1 MVHGHPWSSLNLVTL
16 ISSKGGPLGCPH
28 RRPPPLHSLAG
39 DERRLADR
47 LEGMAN
53 QSDAAAGERL
63 GHLRGRKPAG
73 EYMDL
78 PSSHRRSESGQHV
91 GQIALPLLD
100 HWGDDL

>member
-63 GHLRGRKPAG
+63 G
-73 EYMDL
+73 
-78 PSSHRRSESGQHV
+78 
-91 GQIALPLLD
+91 QIALPLLD
-100 HWGDDL
+100 HWGDDLTVEARGTPAGSHDQHSRQLLGIG